1 MQLAYDINIVSFVAL
16 ESLEF
21 HNGIPRNS
29 EVFKKKPSN
38 LMIPVYLSEFF
49 DAVRITSN
57 AFSHKLTQKDDWIE
71 LLLKYIETRKLSQSI
86 V

>member
-29 EVFKKKPSN
+29 EVLKKKLSSFIKQN
-38 LMIPVYLSEFF
+38 LKQNRPKGKKIMFF
-49 DAVRITSN
+49 V
-57 AFSHKLTQKDDWIE
+57 
-71 LLLKYIETRKLSQSI
+71 
-86 V
+86 